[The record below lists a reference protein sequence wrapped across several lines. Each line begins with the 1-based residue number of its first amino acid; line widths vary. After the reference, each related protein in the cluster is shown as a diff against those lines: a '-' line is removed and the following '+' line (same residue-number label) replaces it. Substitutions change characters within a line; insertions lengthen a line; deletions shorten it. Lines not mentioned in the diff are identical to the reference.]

1 MKPIRS
7 QTRRVI
13 LPSWFQLWGL
23 PSLWRAAKCFPGLQI
38 IEVTDQEDSGASPH
52 WLSCATCLDWG
63 SQDAL
68 GVRTEMK
75 FAVPS
80 EIRCA
85 IAFGEH
91 AGSRIWITGK
101 PSFWSTLLQRLK
113 LMSRSPTSGRLKS
126 EGDMK
131 DKGQDSN
138 GVLKSHQFPQERASA
153 HGKAECTWRF
163 SCE

>member
-1 MKPIRS
+1 M
-7 QTRRVI
+7 
-13 LPSWFQLWGL
+13 GL
-23 PSLWRAAKCFPGLQI
+23 ALAVEGGKVLSRPADHR
-38 IEVTDQEDSGASPH
+38 DSGASPH

-68 GVRTEMK
+68 GVRTVMK

-91 AGSRIWITGK
+91 AGSRIWTTGK

-126 EGDMK
+126 EGDIQ

-138 GVLKSHQFPQERASA
+138 GVLKESSIPPGTCFCSWKSRMHVEIFV
-153 HGKAECTWRF
+153 
-163 SCE
+163 